1 MLAGLLTVALLASAN
16 AIELK
21 TKPSLKEITSASHL
35 KMTKTFR
42 KRNTKV
48 LPSAIATTSTTSGV
62 AKYYVEEG
70 ASSSSL
76 CSGDATSYFYD
87 GYGMCLTN
95 YDGTTMM
102 SMYME
107 ENDGSYNITETYFSD
122 AECAT
127 PVTSTS
133 TMFPGSCSSALEI
146 SSGTYAYVM
155 SLGKFKEDSKTFGTK
170 SFNSDTDCAD
180 DDDSKVISASAAI
193 MGVCYPI
200 EISGVTYYF
209 TVQSCGKITPYSDAD
224 CKTKIN
230 LDDGYGDDD
239 DDDDD
244 DAYSLECVEKSGTG
258 ATPEEWESDYCKSA
272 ASSVSV
278 ASVAMVA
285 GSALAAFAM
294 M

>member
-62 AKYYVEEG
+62 AKYYVEED
-70 ASSSSL
+70 ASS
-76 CSGDATSYFYD
+76 CTGDATSYYYD

-102 SMYME
+102 SSYME
-107 ENDGSYNITETYFSD
+107 VNDGSYNLTETYYSD
-122 AECAT
+122 AACAT

-133 TMFPGSCSSALEI
+133 SLFPGSCDTAIAI
-146 SSGTYAYVM
+146 SSDTYTYVM

-170 SFNSDTDCAD
+170 SFNSAADCAD
-180 DDDSKVISASAAI
+180 DDDSTVISANANI
-193 MGVCYPI
+193 MGVCYPMYYF
-200 EISGVTYYF
+200 GVTYYY
-209 TVQSCGKITPYSDAD
+209 TVKSCAKVTIYTDSD
-224 CKTKIN
+224 CQNKLSN
-230 LDDGYGDDD
+230 DDDYGDDDD

-244 DAYSLECVEKSGTG
+244 DAYSLDCVEMSGSG
-258 ATPEEWESDYCKSA
+258 ATPEEWDSDYCKSA

>member
-62 AKYYVEEG
+62 AKYYVEED
-70 ASSSSL
+70 ASS
-76 CSGDATSYFYD
+76 CTGDASFYYYD

-102 SMYME
+102 SMFTE
-107 ENDGSYNITETYFSD
+107 ESDGSYNMTQTYYSD
-122 AECAT
+122 AACAT
-127 PVTSTS
+127 PVMSTS
-133 TMFPGSCSSALEI
+133 AVYPGSCDTAMEI
-146 SSGTYAYVM
+146 STDTYAYVM

-170 SFNSDTDCAD
+170 SFNSAADCAD
-180 DDDSKVISASAAI
+180 DDDSTVIFASAAI
-193 MGVCYPI
+193 MGVCYPV
-200 EISGVTYYF
+200 EGETYYV
-209 TVQSCGKITPYSDAD
+209 TTQSCGKTTRYSDSD
-224 CKTKIN
+224 CKNK
-230 LDDGYGDDD
+230 LASDDDYGDDD

-244 DAYSLECVEKSGTG
+244 DAYSQDCSEIPGSG
-258 ATPEEWESDYCKSA
+258 ATAEKWDSGYCKSA